1 MNRNVWNVGGLMSRE
16 TPAEPPAFQSSFIY
30 LQILLFISFDL
41 SGRSR
46 RTRRVDDGGE
56 AFFFFSSGARL
67 AEIFNENVKQ
77 L

>member
-1 MNRNVWNVGGLMSRE
+1 MSGNVWNVGGLMSGE
-16 TPAEPPAFQSSFIY
+16 SPTELPAFQSSFIY
-30 LQILLFISFDL
+30 LQILLFILCDL

-56 AFFFFSSGARL
+56 AFFFCGAQT
-67 AEIFNENVKQ
+67 AEILKENIKQ